1 MYSAKIVFSILAL
14 SVCFFN
20 AIGAQQMTGL
30 TKKAAT
36 AVTPTTQTETFQV
49 LGNCGM
55 CKRTIEKAAIQAG
68 AASANWDVEKDLL
81 AVSFDPAKTSVD
93 AIQKAVARS
102 GYDNGGYK
110 APDEAYNN
118 LHGCCQYDRSGA
130 PGSAKSCG
138 MMEGDAPEN

>member
-1 MYSAKIVFSILAL
+1 
-14 SVCFFN
+14 
-20 AIGAQQMTGL
+20 MTGL

-55 CKRTIEKAAIQAG
+55 CKRTIEKAATQAG

-81 AVSFDPAKTSVD
+81 TVSFDPAKTSVD
-93 AIQKAVARS
+93 VIQKAVARS
-102 GYDNGGYK
+102 GYDNVGYK
-110 APDEAYNN
+110 APDEAYND

-138 MMEGDAPEN
+138 MMEDEAPKN